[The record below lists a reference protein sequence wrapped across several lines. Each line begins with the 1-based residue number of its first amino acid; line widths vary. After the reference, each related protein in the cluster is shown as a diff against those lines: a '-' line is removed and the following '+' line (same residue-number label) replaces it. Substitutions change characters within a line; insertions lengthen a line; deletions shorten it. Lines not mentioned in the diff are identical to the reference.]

1 MPEFEPVLK
10 LSSLDGANGFRLDG
24 VAGFDLSGF
33 SVASAGDINGDGFD
47 DVIIGAH
54 GASGLSVLHGAAYV
68 VFGHKGSFSPS
79 LDLSLLDGLNGFKIP
94 GYGEFGRSVASA
106 GDVNGDGF
114 DDLIVG
120 ARYASPQGLHSG
132 ASYVVFGTADSF
144 PAIFDTNDAL
154 ANGGMVKLDGG
165 AAGDRSG
172 HSVASAGDIDG
183 DGLADLVIGAPYAGV
198 DAIGRTYVVFGK
210 ALPSKG
216 DFLLTALD
224 GSNGFRLDGA
234 VAGDISGFSVAS
246 AGDVNG
252 DGFAD
257 LVVGATHATPNG
269 QLSGSSYVVFGTD
282 QGFTSSLNL
291 SALNGANGFR
301 LDGAAAGDESG
312 ISVAS
317 AGDVNGDGFSDL
329 IIGASGADPGG
340 RSSAGSAYVVFGRA
354 VFSPSIRLSALDG
367 TNGFRLDGLREDDR
381 AGFSVAGAGDV
392 NGDGF
397 VDLVISAYRYDLTR
411 AKDAG
416 AAYVVFGRAGAFTS
430 AIELGSLDGNDGFRL
445 KGVSSDDIAGRS
457 VSAAGDVN
465 GDGFADLIVGAPYAD
480 PHDNSSGSSYVIF
493 GHRALSAVHR
503 VGTGFANRI
512 NGGHGNDT
520 IDGLGGKDT
529 LIGWEGADT
538 VHGGGGQDRVI
549 GGTGGDSIAGGA
561 GGDVLFG
568 NGGNDTINGNSGPD
582 LLNGGGGRDKLFGG
596 GGNDTLNGGAGDDT
610 LNGGA
615 GNDTLKG
622 GSGHDTLNGG
632 AGNDRLIGEAGGD
645 RLTGGSGADRFVFTA
660 IGQSPPGAGHDRI
673 TDFHST
679 QGDRIDISAI
689 DAIGGGVNDG
699 FDFIGSDPFSA
710 AGQLRFDPATH
721 LLQANINGNLNP
733 DFEVFV
739 NTAAV
744 HAGDFIG
751 LA

>member
-1 MPEFEPVLK
+1 MSEFAPVLK

-24 VAGFDLSGF
+24 VAAGDESGF
-33 SVASAGDINGDGFD
+33 SVASAGDINGDGFA
-47 DVIIGAH
+47 DVIVGARY
-54 GASGLSVLHGAAYV
+54 ASGLLGGKDGVAYV
-68 VFGHKGSFSPS
+68 VFGHAGSFSSS
-79 LDLSLLDGLNGFKIP
+79 LDLSVLDGSNGFKIP
-94 GYGEFGRSVASA
+94 GYGGFGSSVASA

-114 DDLIVG
+114 DDAIVG
-120 ARYASPQGLHSG
+120 ARYASPLGVHSG
-132 ASYVVFGTADSF
+132 ASYVVFGTADAF
-144 PAIFDTNDAL
+144 APIFDSNDAL
-154 ANGGMVKLDGG
+154 VNGGMVKLDGV

-172 HSVASAGDIDG
+172 FSVASAGDIDG
-183 DGLADLVIGAPYAGV
+183 DGLADIVIGAPKAG
-198 DAIGRTYVVFGK
+198 AASGRTYVVFGK

-216 DFLLTALD
+216 DFFLSSLD

-234 VAGDISGFSVAS
+234 AKGDGSGFALAP

-257 LVVGATHATPNG
+257 LVVGAKSAQLNG
-269 QLSGSSYVVFGTD
+269 IGSGSSYVVFGTD
-282 QGFTSSLNL
+282 QGFASSLDLSSLN
-291 SALNGANGFR
+291 GADGFR
-301 LDGAAAGDESG
+301 LDGAAGGDASGFSVAPAGD
-312 ISVAS
+312 I
-317 AGDVNGDGFSDL
+317 DGDGFADL
-329 IIGASGADPGG
+329 IIGAPFGDSNGQ
-340 RSSAGSAYVVFGRA
+340 SNAGSAYVVLGRS
-354 VFSPSIRLSALDG
+354 VFPNTVQLSALNG
-367 TNGFRLDGLREDDR
+367 SNGFRLDGLRVYDQT
-381 AGFSVAGAGDV
+381 GTSVSSAGDI

-397 VDLVISAYRYDLTR
+397 GDLLISAHRFDLTG
-411 AKDAG
+411 ANEAG
-416 AAYVVFGRAGAFTS
+416 AAYVVFGRAEAFAS
-430 AIELGSLDGNDGFRL
+430 AIDLASLDGDDGFRL
-445 KGVSSDDIAGRS
+445 AGVSSYDGAGRS

-465 GDGFADLIVGAPYAD
+465 GDGFDDLIVGAPYAD
-480 PHDNSSGSSYVIF
+480 PHGESSGSSYVVF
-493 GHRALSAVHR
+493 GHRALSAVDR
-503 VGTGFANRI
+503 VGTGLANRI
-512 NGGHGNDT
+512 NGGHGSDT
-520 IDGLGGKDT
+520 IDGLAGKDT

-538 VHGGGGQDRVI
+538 IHGGGGRDRVN

-561 GGDVLFG
+561 GHDILFG

-582 LLNGGGGRDKLFGG
+582 LLNGGGGRDKLLGG
-596 GGNDTLNGGAGDDT
+596 G
-610 LNGGA
+610 

-622 GSGHDTLNGG
+622 GSGHDILNGG
-632 AGNDRLIGEAGGD
+632 AGNDRLIGGAGGD
-645 RLTGGSGADRFVFTA
+645 RLTGGIGADRFVFTA

-721 LLQANINGNLNP
+721 LLQANVNANLNP

-739 NTAAV
+739 NTAAL